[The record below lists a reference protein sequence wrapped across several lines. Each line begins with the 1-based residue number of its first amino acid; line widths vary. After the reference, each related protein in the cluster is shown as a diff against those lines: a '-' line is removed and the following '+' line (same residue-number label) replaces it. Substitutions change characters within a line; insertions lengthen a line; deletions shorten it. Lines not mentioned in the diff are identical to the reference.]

1 MTEGQDDEQAM
12 EHSSDGVFFTAVV
25 FELALGVLGIFLGWA
40 IGPDARQAIPSLIE
54 SAWPVVKGILYGS
67 LAAIPLLIFIEI
79 VRRIPCEA
87 VRKLESLS
95 EDGLFKALSRL
106 TALELILI
114 SICAGVGE
122 ELLFRGWMLN
132 WMAQAGGEPTIH
144 HVIAAVIGSSIIF
157 GLVHPMT
164 KLYIVIATIMGIY
177 FAVLLVWTE
186 NLLIPI
192 AAHAAYDAVQ
202 MLIAKARPETVIIEA
217 S

>member
-1 MTEGQDDEQAM
+1 
-12 EHSSDGVFFTAVV
+12 
-25 FELALGVLGIFLGWA
+25 
-40 IGPDARQAIPSLIE
+40 
-54 SAWPVVKGILYGS
+54 
-67 LAAIPLLIFIEI
+67 
-79 VRRIPCEA
+79 
-87 VRKLESLS
+87 
-95 EDGLFKALSRL
+95 
-106 TALELILI
+106 
-114 SICAGVGE
+114 
-122 ELLFRGWMLN
+122 
-132 WMAQAGGEPTIH
+132 MAQAGGEPTIH

-202 MLIAKARPETVIIEA
+202 MLIAKARPETVVIEA